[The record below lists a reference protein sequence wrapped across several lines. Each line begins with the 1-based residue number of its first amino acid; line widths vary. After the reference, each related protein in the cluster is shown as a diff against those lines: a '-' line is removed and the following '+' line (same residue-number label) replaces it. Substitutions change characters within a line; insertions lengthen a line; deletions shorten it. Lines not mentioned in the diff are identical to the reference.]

1 MLPPPP
7 HSLSYDFVRKHY
19 NFANLKKTHGLFLLS
34 HLCYYTSDKWINTSQ
49 KRYLAKIV
57 KLLQAFMSPSPP
69 SDCNILT
76 NEKT

>member
-1 MLPPPP
+1 M
-7 HSLSYDFVRKHY
+7 
-19 NFANLKKTHGLFLLS
+19 LS

-49 KRYLAKIV
+49 KRCLAKFV